1 MLNLTSLRVRWEARR
16 DDLRRLHAQV
26 DGAVLIDEL
35 LGEVSSL
42 CASQSLEPVTLAEA
56 SRIGGYSVDHL
67 QRLVRRGTIENM
79 GRKGSPRIRRSDVP
93 VRSGSDLPSGS
104 TASQFGSRRRMALA
118 VLSDSTGEG

>member
-42 CASQSLEPVTLAEA
+42 YESQSLEPVTLAEA

-67 QRLVRRGTIENM
+67 QRLVSGGQLENIGKK
-79 GRKGSPRIRRSDVP
+79 GRPRIRR
-93 VRSGSDLPSGS
+93 GDLPLKTGHVLRPPDRE
-104 TASQFGSRRRMALA
+104 SQFALRRRIVASVA
-118 VLSDSTGEG
+118 THGEAS